1 MTPDN
6 LQHLKANGGD
16 EHQPRARQK
25 TILELRILLASLAQ
39 ERMVLL
45 EKGALEIS
53 IDVNGTIYLELNEH
67 AKGIVMDD
75 ALTHTAGA

>member
-1 MTPDN
+1 
-6 LQHLKANGGD
+6 
-16 EHQPRARQK
+16 
-25 TILELRILLASLAQ
+25 
-39 ERMVLL
+39 MVLL